1 MNVRDLIFGQL
12 TNRCTLNNV
21 ESKTSDIAKG
31 NGLHLNPN
39 ANSAEV
45 GTILFE
51 EYPIGT
57 TAIAFFDDEEGFCK
71 NCIIPLTNRVS
82 CPNNCGDDYCS
93 KNCFDRA
100 NNLYHK
106 ILCTTCNPE
115 FLEYTLIARSSSN
128 EYYIV
133 AARLLALF
141 PNAPWLFHYHCP
153 DWTEL
158 DHFSSPRALNSE
170 TEKMALLLRNG
181 FKRFLS
187 QEDCEKIT
195 TDILSRTIGMLRV
208 NVLALRSGESIVG
221 FAMYATQSLM
231 NHSTQPNCRC
241 VSMSSGSE
249 SNISCLCGIE
259 AIKRIQPGD
268 ELFIDYVA
276 GMKNESALRSSTLRL
291 QYGINETHR
300 K

>member
-1 MNVRDLIFGQL
+1 MRDLIFRQL

-31 NGLHLNPN
+31 NGLHLKPN
-39 ANSAEV
+39 AKSSET

-57 TAIAFFDDEEGFCK
+57 TAIAFFEGEAKFWK
-71 NCIIPLTNRVS
+71 NCIIPLTDRVS
-82 CPNNCGDDYCS
+82 CPKKCGDDYCS

-106 ILCTTCNPE
+106 ILCTADNPE
-115 FLEYTLIARSSSN
+115 FREYTLIARSSSN
-128 EYYIV
+128 EYFIV

-158 DHFSSPRALNSE
+158 VHFSSPGALNSE

-187 QEDCEKIT
+187 AEDCEKIT
-195 TDILSRTIGMLRV
+195 TDTLSRTIGMLRV
-208 NVLALRSGESIVG
+208 NVLALRQGESMVG

-231 NHSTQPNCRC
+231 NHSTEPNCRC
-241 VSMSSGSE
+241 VSMTCGSE
-249 SNISCLCGIE
+249 SNLSCLCGIE